1 MTTAVTTAANVAAA
15 DAHLIRARRVKFDWE
30 GTPLHWIPDDPAT
43 THLINVLHLLL
54 PAGEKW
60 FVDVYRDALPL
71 VTDDQLREAVKGFM
85 GQESVHS
92 RAHAAVLD
100 HLRAQGLDTTEYTRR
115 IDFMFE
121 KLLTTNVGPAF
132 VRRALLRQRLAV
144 IAAIEHFT
152 CVLGNWILHAH
163 ALDEAGADAV
173 MLDLL
178 RWHGAEEVEHRS
190 VAFDLYEHAG
200 GPLLFARRVLTMV
213 GVSLVMSGCWI
224 AGVRFLMR
232 HDPTLDRRRYRARDF
247 VRAARQHRAPGREL
261 VAAVPRYLRRSHH
274 PSHEGSLE
282 TALAY
287 LAMSPAARAAAAA
300 TTA

>member
-1 MTTAVTTAANVAAA
+1 MAVANCES
-15 DAHLIRARRVKFDWE
+15 HGIRARRVKFDWE
-30 GTPLHWIPDDPAT
+30 STPLHWIPDDPAT

-71 VTDDQLREAVKGFM
+71 ITDDHLREAVKGFM

-100 HLRAQGLDTTEYTRR
+100 HLRDQGLDTTEYTRR

-132 VRRALLRQRLAV
+132 LRRALLRQRLAV

-152 CVLGNWILHAH
+152 CVLGNWILQAH
-163 ALDEAGADAV
+163 ALDDAGADPV

-200 GPLLFARRVLTMV
+200 GPLLFTRRVLTMV
-213 GVSLVMSGCWI
+213 GVSIVMSGCWI

-232 HDPTLDRRRYRARDF
+232 HDPTLNHRRYRVRDF
-247 VRAARQHRAPGREL
+247 VRAARQRRAPAREL
-261 VAAVPRYLRRSHH
+261 VAAVPRYLRRTHH
-274 PSHEGSLE
+274 PSQEGSLE
-282 TALAY
+282 AALDYLTA
-287 LAMSPAARAAAAA
+287 SPAARAA
-300 TTA
+300 TA

>member
-1 MTTAVTTAANVAAA
+1 VMAAVTTEG
-15 DAHLIRARRVKFDWE
+15 HPIRARRVKFDWDQ
-30 GTPLHWIPDDPAT
+30 TPLHWIPDDPAT

-85 GQESVHS
+85 GQESVHA

-100 HLRAQGLDTTEYTRR
+100 HLRAQGLDTTDYTRR
-115 IDFMFE
+115 IEFMFE
-121 KLLTTNVGPAF
+121 KLLTTNIGPAF

-152 CVLGNWILHAH
+152 CVLGNWILQAH
-163 ALDEAGADAV
+163 ALDDAGADAV

-232 HDPTLDRRRYRARDF
+232 HDPTLDHRRYRARDF
-247 VRAARQHRAPGREL
+247 VRAARQHRAPATEL
-261 VAAVPRYLRRSHH
+261 IAAVPRYLKRSHH
-274 PSHEGSLE
+274 PSNEGSLQV
-282 TALAY
+282 ALDY
-287 LAMSPAARAAAAA
+287 LAASPAARAA
-300 TTA
+300 TA